1 MADNPLDYFDE
12 ICCLTLIGRKDRLD
26 AAGKEFKKFNTT
38 TLVSC
43 LNSVPAMGGYAERET
58 AAALSH
64 IEVIEYAQ
72 TQGYNNVMV
81 VEDDVQFH
89 NRDQFQAVIDELKTV
104 EWDLFYFGANICNTI
119 TQVSPHLGRLSHAQA
134 MHAYAVNACFFD
146 QFIAL
151 KSRVL
156 ARERE
161 LDCILAYDIVPK
173 VRAFIAIP
181 MLATQR
187 PSFSNIN
194 QRYEN
199 YDWMFDRYNQWLRK
213 TPFVN
218 MV

>member
-12 ICCLTLIGRKDRLD
+12 ICCLELVGRDDRHAETVMEFEKIG
-26 AAGKEFKKFNTT
+26 KKASWIINF
-38 TLVSC
+38 
-43 LNSVPAMGGYAERET
+43 PARGDYSARET

-64 IEVIEYAQ
+64 LELVEFARDN
-72 TQGYNNVMV
+72 GYKNLMV
-81 VEDDVQFH
+81 VEDDVKFH
-89 NRDQFQAVIDELKTV
+89 NLDQFQAVIGELKGI
-104 EWDLFYFGANICNTI
+104 EWDLFYFGANVCNTI

-134 MHAYAVNACFFD
+134 MHAYAVNGCFFD

-173 VRAFIAIP
+173 VRAYIAIP

-194 QRYEN
+194 QQFEN

-213 TPFVN
+213 MPFPDVI
-218 MV
+218 